1 MVVNLNTKVLGID
14 ILAVDTVQ
22 QHALG
27 CEITHDDGNTY
38 RYVRAGAAIAL
49 GDVLKVDVAEGPN
62 DYDPQ
67 VAADIPHAGCLP
79 NATGRAA
86 VADNSFFWAGVRGSF
101 SVKAAATVV
110 AGTPAISTA
119 TAGTV
124 DDTAATAANALA
136 MAAGVGAIFQTTTT
150 AGFATVLFF

>member
-1 MVVNLNTKVLGID
+1 MTAIVQSKVLGVD
-14 ILAVDTVQ
+14 ILQVDTVQ

-27 CEITHDDGNTY
+27 LEIQMDDGNVY
-38 RYVRAGAAIAL
+38 KYVRAGAAIAL

-67 VAADIPHAGCLP
+67 VAADIPHAGCWP
-79 NATGRAA
+79 STRAA
-86 VADNSFFWAGVRGSF
+86 AIADNSFFWALIKGNA

-136 MAAGVGAIFQTTTT
+136 MASGVGAVFQTTTT
-150 AGFATVLFF
+150 GGFATVCFF